1 MLVQRRQRGD
11 TIAEEGEYTPP
22 EQEEKGK
29 TVPWE
34 EPAMQSGDA
43 WRLIS
48 SYSNHLLKSK

>member
-43 WRLIS
+43 
-48 SYSNHLLKSK
+48 